1 MPTSAQRHR
10 KQGTE
15 GLRERGRGRIP
26 RPGNRAH
33 RPKQTEGYRCQIQI
47 WSDEVKVIPGHR
59 KPQQLAEQKR
69 HRLVVGQAKGQE
81 SGGKVGA
88 SMGIFL
94 SIPRRRVGHLGAAGP
109 ERSPVPLGSAV
120 RRAPRGLCIPMPAVY
135 S

>member
-1 MPTSAQRHR
+1 MLFPPSGPRFVTGKLDAYSALCSPI
-10 KQGTE
+10 G
-15 GLRERGRGRIP
+15 
-26 RPGNRAH
+26 
-33 RPKQTEGYRCQIQI
+33 
-47 WSDEVKVIPGHR
+47 VIPGHR